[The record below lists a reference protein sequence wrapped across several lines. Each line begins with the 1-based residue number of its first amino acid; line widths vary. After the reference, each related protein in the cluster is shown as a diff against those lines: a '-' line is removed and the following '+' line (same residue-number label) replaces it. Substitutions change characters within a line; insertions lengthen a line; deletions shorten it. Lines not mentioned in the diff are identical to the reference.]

1 MRRQVAELAVCFC
14 KPCSPLA
21 RLPISLFLQPR
32 RFLQIQATPSSANP
46 STDSLDP
53 TTSTT
58 SNLTPPPADGA
69 SPDARFEVL
78 GSPASL
84 LSVSLSASQN
94 LFTRRGTLVGVSG
107 TPENAVS
114 SLSSLSPLRRAPLG
128 VPFLYQKI
136 ASSTPLNLLIA
147 TKAPHTS
154 FSVLHLDGRL
164 DWIVAQRNGLVAWTG
179 HTLSVKPS
187 INMKMVGQL
196 RPCLGETMLNVEELD
211 TLG

>member
-1 MRRQVAELAVCFC
+1 MSTRRQAAQLAAYFI
-14 KPCSPLA
+14 KPCHPLGRHGRTVLIHA
-21 RLPISLFLQPR
+21 R

-53 TTSTT
+53 TTSFT
-58 SNLTPPPADGA
+58 SSLSPPPADSS

-84 LSVSLSASQN
+84 LSVTLSASQN
-94 LFTRRGTLVGVSG
+94 LYTRRGTLVGVSG

-114 SLSSLSPLRRAPLG
+114 SLSPLSPLRRAVLG

-136 ASSTPLNLLIA
+136 ASSTPMNLLIA

-187 INMKMVGQL
+187 INMKMVGKQSSA
-196 RPCLGETMLNVEELD
+196 CTKK
-211 TLG
+211 